1 MCPSSNVTRF
11 DEISPLWQKFTNL
24 WQIFDSFIFTLQI
37 AEPTLENL

>member
-1 MCPSSNVTRF
+1 MCPSSSVTRF
-11 DEISPLWQKFTNL
+11 DEISQKFTNL